1 MVTFLENLEKQEP
14 EVCEYIDHDENIIT
28 IEIVLPGVRRENIT
42 LKVTMSS
49 LVVSAS
55 SSTIKYAKYLFFKHP
70 VVPERGRA
78 FYEHGLLRVKIPL
91 RA

>member
-1 MVTFLENLEKQEP
+1 MVTFIEKQEP
-14 EVCEYIDHDENIIT
+14 EVCEYIDTDENVIT
-28 IEIVLPGVRRENIT
+28 IEIVLPGVSRESII

-55 SSTIKYAKYLFFKHP
+55 SNTTRYAKYLFFAHP
-70 VVPERGRA
+70 VVPERGKA

>member
-1 MVTFLENLEKQEP
+1 MVTSIEKQEP
-14 EVCEYIDHDENIIT
+14 EVCEYIDPDENVIT
-28 IEIVLPGVRRENIT
+28 IEIVLPGVSMESIT

-49 LVVSAS
+49 LQVSAS
-55 SSTIKYAKYLFFKHP
+55 SGTIKYAKYLFFKHP
-70 VVPERGRA
+70 VVPERGKA